1 MVFAR
6 LYSNMIQVVIRLMT
20 KIIIIFISLLSIS
33 CENII
38 SDTPKQKTDYNNEL
52 DGLYKLV
59 LINMENPDTGK
70 MECVEL
76 WKTSSSTEFIEI
88 KKDKLFTSNLTGGR
102 LTTSSGL
109 TVNFIK
115 QGNKYI
121 ADHSDYDFG
130 GNGYY
135 LLSNDSLFRYT
146 DPIGQE
152 DQAKPFWIAVKVN
165 YSTSLSVVKNWESYF
180 EFDEK

>member
-1 MVFAR
+1 MNKF
-6 LYSNMIQVVIRLMT
+6 
-20 KIIIIFISLLSIS
+20 IIIFISLLSIS